1 MGSQRVG
8 HDSVTNTYLLNL
20 ELHSGRRYQKLQEK
34 PFLALSRKL
43 EQGTLN
49 TRRCEGSPWVLLFS
63 LFSFR
68 AVLLPTMVAW
78 TLKTQ
83 EKTCFSPPRGT
94 ILPRVWKES
103 LYFFLTLCHEE
114 GPSCRELLYNE
125 RLTLKEIHLPGHINP
140 HVGVQGGDGAW
151 KSWRKESR
159 EGDHLILY
167 VIQRKSEAF
176 LKEQCKEIEE
186 NNTVGKTRDLFKKIG
201 DIKGTFYTKMGTI
214 MYRNS
219 KDLTKAEEIKNR

>member
-103 LYFFLTLCHEE
+103 LYFFFNTLPWRGPQLQGTTVQWKADTERNPSSWSYKPTCRGTGRRWCMKILEKRKQGG
-114 GPSCRELLYNE
+114 GPS
-125 RLTLKEIHLPGHINP
+125 
-140 HVGVQGGDGAW
+140 
-151 KSWRKESR
+151 
-159 EGDHLILY
+159 
-167 VIQRKSEAF
+167 
-176 LKEQCKEIEE
+176 
-186 NNTVGKTRDLFKKIG
+186 
-201 DIKGTFYTKMGTI
+201 
-214 MYRNS
+214 NS
-219 KDLTKAEEIKNR
+219 VCDPT